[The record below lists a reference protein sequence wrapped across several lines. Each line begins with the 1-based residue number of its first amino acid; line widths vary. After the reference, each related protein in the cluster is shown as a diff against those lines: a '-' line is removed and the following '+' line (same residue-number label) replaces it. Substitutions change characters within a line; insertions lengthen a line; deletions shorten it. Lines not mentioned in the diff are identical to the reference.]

1 MNRYGRIA
9 DSSCSLACRKCCREA
24 KILLG
29 LNFSLLALKG
39 EAEFLSCERRLEAAW
54 CNDHNVVWSG
64 ARMWV
69 REVIFCSQF
78 SGGLCSCCL
87 YWWRNILLDCCSA
100 KKKKKIFVFPCSL
113 TVLHDHFWKLC
124 LPLLRLI
131 GTWIKTCK
139 LLLSFL
145 FIFGKKNP
153 AFWKSTQK
161 EANTRMPFCF
171 MERRN
176 VINKIKNCWSH
187 YCCTK
192 LN

>member
-1 MNRYGRIA
+1 MQARKYWGKCFVKAVTAEQLMNRYGRIA
-9 DSSCSLACRKCCREA
+9 DSSGSLACRKCCREA

-54 CNDHNVVWSG
+54 CNDHSVVWSG

-100 KKKKKIFVFPCSL
+100 KKKKKSLFFHVLSLCYMITSESCVCHCS
-113 TVLHDHFWKLC
+113 V
-124 LPLLRLI
+124 
-131 GTWIKTCK
+131 
-139 LLLSFL
+139 
-145 FIFGKKNP
+145 
-153 AFWKSTQK
+153 
-161 EANTRMPFCF
+161 
-171 MERRN
+171 
-176 VINKIKNCWSH
+176 
-187 YCCTK
+187 
-192 LN
+192 